1 MEEYSESVR
10 PKEFSTTDTDIDND
24 SVTSLE
30 ELYLNDKVKLNES
43 RNDDTTNLEHV
54 SLEISDEV
62 IEYGDE
68 DVSIDDSSEQITG
81 ESMSTV
87 IDNTAEVESSVEVAI
102 DDNKD
107 SVKYSDESQEII
119 NRKLVKIEN
128 GSSPELAV
136 VGSQFPL
143 KSREESV
150 EIGRDCYKHLS
161 SLTKVKHIE

>member
-107 SVKYSDESQEII
+107 SVKY
-119 NRKLVKIEN
+119 R
-128 GSSPELAV
+128 
-136 VGSQFPL
+136 
-143 KSREESV
+143 
-150 EIGRDCYKHLS
+150 IGCS
-161 SLTKVKHIE
+161 WVSIPT